1 MSTASPSILTTVEE
15 FQNFT
20 QSISVEDVGFLEPI
34 AATVTGVSA
43 NLSTEGLTINYSG
56 SNVTISGRYINIF
69 TEKTFEYLTTEPQKE
84 VDITPYQDIP
94 PKIYAL
100 TQFNP
105 SKILSKTITYTISTT
120 SGSAS
125 VTQTIQ
131 NNWDTGKAQM
141 VQAVSRGSV

>member
-1 MSTASPSILTTVEE
+1 MSSASPSILTSVEE

-20 QSISVEDVGFLEPI
+20 QSISVEDPGISGPVP
-34 AATVTGVSA
+34 ATVTGVTA

-56 SNVTISGRYINIF
+56 SNVTISGRYVNIF
-69 TEKTFEYLTTEPQKE
+69 TEKTFEYLVTEPQEE
-84 VDITPYQDIP
+84 VTVTSYQDIP
-94 PKIYAL
+94 SKIYAL

-125 VTQTIQ
+125 VSQTIQ
-131 NNWDTGKAQM
+131 NNWDTGKSQM
-141 VQAVSRGSV
+141 LQALSRVSV